1 MKKLILVTLVLC
13 MALSAC
19 TKAEVG
25 KAPTAESAAASSV
38 ESTASGG
45 KSAASEVSLPEKTKT
60 AAHVTKTLSSG
71 VVVDADVTMPE
82 SMQKTE
88 LPEMKGTG
96 HEVAHEGLSEVFFG
110 GAEVESTVT
119 EIADNGYFSSNTMLE
134 LWQVGDTVLSAVGTT
149 VAYSNG
155 REVTAMHLFSE
166 YASSLPFGD
175 NRAVYLTGKNLD
187 FATIDEVKAK
197 VQTYI
202 DALGVSVLEPTC
214 YTMDYDTMRAVYDGR
229 TALETY
235 DADFDF
241 IIEPQKKD
249 EQYIFDYPIAVNG
262 MPLGNFEGG
271 GYSDDSYMT
280 GTFLRMTY
288 GEEGIRA
295 MTLPYAL
302 DVTEVGAMQPVLTL
316 DEALQIVDDKYN
328 SIIMEG
334 NYKIDKIE
342 MAYTPIQQQ
351 NVTEAKIIPVWR
363 FQTNHTLQYSAKNDS
378 NEIVEM
384 TDTSYILINALDGT
398 ELLHSNG
405 DIRGVYAYI
414 FECSEK

>member
-38 ESTASGG
+38 ERTASGG
-45 KSAASEVSLPEKTKT
+45 ESAASEVSLPEKTKT

-187 FATIDEVKAK
+187 FATIDEVKEKMRA
-197 VQTYI
+197 YI

-241 IIEPQKKD
+241 IIEPRKKD

-398 ELLHSNG
+398 ELLKNNG
-405 DIRGVYAYI
+405 SI
-414 FECSEK
+414 

>member
-25 KAPTAESAAASSV
+25 KAPTAASTAASSA
-38 ESTASGG
+38 ESAVRGEENAVGADST
-45 KSAASEVSLPEKTKT
+45 PEKAET
-60 AAHVTKTLSSG
+60 AAHVAQTLSSG
-71 VVVDADVTMPE
+71 VVIDADVYVPE

-88 LPEMKGTG
+88 LPEMRGTG

-119 EIADNGYFSSNTMLE
+119 EIADNGYFSSDTIHE

-166 YASSLPFGD
+166 YANSLPFGD

-187 FATIDEVKAK
+187 FATIDEVKEK
-197 VQTYI
+197 MRTYI

-214 YTMDYDTMRAVYDGR
+214 YTMDYDTMRKVYDGR

-235 DADFDF
+235 EADFDF
-241 IIEPQKKD
+241 VIEPTKED
-249 EQYIFDYPIAVNG
+249 EQYVLEYPIAVNG
-262 MPLGNFEGG
+262 MPLAVFDGG
-271 GYSDDSYMT
+271 SYSGDVWVT
-280 GTFLRMTY
+280 GTSVKVFY
-288 GEEGIRA
+288 GVEGLNMLA
-295 MTLPYAL
+295 MPYAL
-302 DVTEVGAMQPVLTL
+302 DVTDAGTPQPVLTL
-316 DEALQIVDDKYN
+316 NEAIQKLEEKFD

-334 NYKIDKIE
+334 EWRVDEIE
-342 MAYTPIQQQ
+342 MAYIAVPIEGT
-351 NVTEAKIIPVWR
+351 NDAKPLPVWR
-363 FQTNHTLQYSAKNDS
+363 FQTEHTMEYAGKDDP
-378 NEIVEM
+378 NETTTL
-384 TDTSYILINALDGT
+384 TDKGDILFNALDGT
-398 ELLHSNG
+398 ELLKNNG
-405 DIRGVYAYI
+405 SI
-414 FECSEK
+414 

>member
-1 MKKLILVTLVLC
+1 MKKLVLVTLVLC

-119 EIADNGYFSSNTMLE
+119 EIADNGYFSSDTMHE

-187 FATIDEVKAK
+187 FATIDEVKEKMRA
-197 VQTYI
+197 YI

-405 DIRGVYAYI
+405 DI
-414 FECSEK
+414 

>member
-71 VVVDADVTMPE
+71 VEVDADVLIPA
-82 SMQKTE
+82 SMRKSE
-88 LPEMKGTG
+88 LPEMFGKGHIIDQG
-96 HEVAHEGLSEVFFG
+96 LVASVFFEG
-110 GAEVESTVT
+110 EKSPNKQTEESQ
-119 EIADNGYFSSNTMLE
+119 DFSMFSKDSVYSTWTLE
-134 LWQVGDTVLSAVGTT
+134 KERLTISGTSANF
-149 VAYSNG
+149 SNG
-155 REVTAMHLFSE
+155 RNEVGYYLFSE
-166 YASSLPFGD
+166 FPTSLPFGD
-175 NRAVYLTGKNLD
+175 NRATYLSGENLE
-187 FATIDEVKAK
+187 FSTIDEAK
-197 VQTYI
+197 SQIQKYVNS
-202 DALGVSVLEPTC
+202 LGISVLEPTC

-398 ELLHSNG
+398 ELLKNNG
-405 DIRGVYAYI
+405 SI
-414 FECSEK
+414 

>member
-1 MKKLILVTLVLC
+1 MKKLVLVTLVLC

-119 EIADNGYFSSNTMLE
+119 EIADNGYFSSNTMHE
-134 LWQVGDTVLSAVGTT
+134 LWQVGDAVLSAVGDSA
-149 VAYSNG
+149 AYSNG
-155 REVTAMHLFSE
+155 RATTAMYLFSE

-175 NRAVYLTGKNLD
+175 NRAVYLTGKNFD

-241 IIEPQKKD
+241 VMEPTKED
-249 EQYIFDYPIAVNG
+249 EQYVLEYPLAVNG
-262 MPLGNFEGG
+262 MPFGSFDGGSYSGDAWVMGTSVKVFYGAEGLN
-271 GYSDDSYMT
+271 M
-280 GTFLRMTY
+280 L
-288 GEEGIRA
+288 A
-295 MTLPYAL
+295 MPYAL
-302 DVTEVGAMQPVLTL
+302 DVTDAGTPQPVLTL
-316 DEALQIVDDKYN
+316 DEAIQKLEEKFDSMIV
-328 SIIMEG
+328 EG
-334 NYKIDKIE
+334 EWRVDEIE
-342 MAYTPIQQQ
+342 MAYIAVPIEGT
-351 NVTEAKIIPVWR
+351 NDARLLPVWR
-363 FQTNHTLQYSAKNDS
+363 FQTEHTMEYAGKDDPSQTTTL
-378 NEIVEM
+378 
-384 TDTSYILINALDGT
+384 TDRGDILFNALDGT
-398 ELLHSNG
+398 ELLKNNG
-405 DIRGVYAYI
+405 SI
-414 FECSEK
+414 